1 MITAFFVKSF
11 LKLGIWS
18 MILRNLWKTWPII
31 TTFNRIPDR
40 NDFKYKEVVF
50 ICAVFAKIVRS
61 FCNLERHGA
70 QMT

>member
-1 MITAFFVKSF
+1 
-11 LKLGIWS
+11 
-18 MILRNLWKTWPII
+18 MILRNFWKTWPII